1 MKSIA
6 LSLAISMT
14 MLLVSISIL
23 YNPPTPMLNYW
34 LANNISENANFTT
47 VNNNAIPTHSSCHPE
62 RPVAV
67 MLDAHST
74 QSSMFYLGE
83 ADSAK
88 ASELLKAADCT
99 HTDVH
104 KPSSRLLKYDAM
116 PTMQDGKYILVFHP
130 KLEEV
135 LVFEMSAQ
143 QQITLTEPAPPGAII
158 EM

>member
-23 YNPPTPMLNYW
+23 YNPPTPLLNYW
-34 LANNISENANFTT
+34 LANNISQSTNFTT
-47 VNNNAIPTHSSCHPE
+47 VNNSALITNNTCHPE

-67 MLDAHST
+67 MLDAHSP
-74 QSSMFYLGE
+74 QPNMFYLGE
-83 ADSAK
+83 ANSHK
-88 ASELLKAADCT
+88 ANELLKAADCT
-99 HTDVH
+99 HTELH
-104 KPSSRLLKYDAM
+104 RPSSRLLKYDAM
-116 PTMQDGKYILVFHP
+116 RTMQDGKFILVFHP
-130 KLEEV
+130 QLDDV

-143 QQITLTEPAPPGAII
+143 QQIMQTEPTPSGTII